1 MCNFGIKPLILA
13 FLPSCS
19 IPMDFLYQFSYGVR
33 VNLGFKKV
41 GAGGS

>member
-1 MCNFGIKPLILA
+1 VTMF
-13 FLPSCS
+13 SCS